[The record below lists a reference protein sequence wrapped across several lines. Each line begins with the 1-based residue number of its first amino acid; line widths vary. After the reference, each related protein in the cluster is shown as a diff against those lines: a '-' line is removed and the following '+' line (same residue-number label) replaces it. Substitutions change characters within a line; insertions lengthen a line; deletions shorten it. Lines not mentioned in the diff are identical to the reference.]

1 MVARKSLRSEANSSA
16 SIVAGDVSRR
26 VLCRFLAF
34 IFPRHLS
41 AFGPSVDQK
50 KRCHRI
56 VTLNAL
62 PVWGVVPHRLNVET
76 VAPAPSLF
84 GEKGLARRRRLTPDQ
99 AIKAFFGSNAL
110 VAIVVL
116 ALITIFLFREGSGFF
131 AQNLANIR
139 LYRRAGLEYVDI
151 IRAEAQGHAALS
163 RQLSDIR
170 LLGVRAHADQ
180 GALEKF
186 DQFATGFSDAGDELN
201 ALVSDA
207 NDQALALRETLLR
220 AGSQSTDSSRDDQS
234 SDEAVAAVPATNPAD
249 QMAALRSTDKRFAQ
263 ISDGMKAKIDSLL
276 AAPPPF
282 ASNKARQSFEKWK
295 AETRTY
301 LAQLPAATQELRA
314 WDPDKPVPAYR
325 AVTSF
330 LFGSEWIT
338 ASFWQDWY
346 GIIPLLVG
354 SIMVSVV
361 ALVIAVPLGVS
372 GAIYVSEVA
381 APAEKSLIKPYI
393 EFISAIPSVVLG
405 FFGIAVV
412 GQAVRALSQASFMKW
427 VPFFPIS
434 ERLNVFT
441 AGCLLALMAVPT
453 IFTLAEDALRNV
465 PRGFK
470 EASYA
475 LGANRLQ
482 TIMRVLVPASLS
494 GIISAILL
502 GLGRVI
508 GETMVVL
515 LCAGNRIAIPDFTQG
530 LGAFFQPVHTMTGII
545 AQEMGEV
552 VRGSIHYRALF
563 IVGLVLFVITLAIN
577 YGAQKLVA
585 RYRMS
590 IG

>member
-1 MVARKSLRSEANSSA
+1 M
-16 SIVAGDVSRR
+16 SI
-26 VLCRFLAF
+26 
-34 IFPRHLS
+34 LS
-41 AFGPSVDQK
+41 G
-50 KRCHRI
+50 
-56 VTLNAL
+56 NA
-62 PVWGVVPHRLNVET
+62 
-76 VAPAPSLF
+76 A
-84 GEKGLARRRRLTPDQ
+84 ARRRRFTTES
-99 AIKAFFGSNAL
+99 AIKTFFGSNAL

-116 ALITIFLFREGSGFF
+116 TLITIFLFREGFGFF
-131 AQNLANIR
+131 SQNLANLR
-139 LYRRAGLEYVDI
+139 LYRHAGLEYVDI
-151 IRAEAQGHAALS
+151 IRAESAQHAALS
-163 RQLSDIR
+163 RQLGDIR
-170 LLGVRAHADQ
+170 LQEMRGQPGADLT
-180 GALEKF
+180 AF
-186 DQFATGFSDAGDELN
+186 DQFAGAFSDAGEFLN

-207 NDQALALRETLLR
+207 NDQAVALREALI
-220 AGSQSTDSSRDDQS
+220 AGGAAVAVSSAEEQSTATATVDPQQAMATLRTA
-234 SDEAVAAVPATNPAD
+234 DEKFPKIAD
-249 QMAALRSTDKRFAQ
+249 AL
-263 ISDGMKAKIDSLL
+263 KAKIESLL
-276 AAPPPF
+276 TSSPSLANA
-282 ASNKARQSFEKWK
+282 KARKAFEKWK
-295 AETRTY
+295 KETRDY
-301 LAQLPAATQELRA
+301 VNNLPAVAQQLRA
-314 WDPDKPVPAYR
+314 WDSNKPVPAYQTI
-325 AVTSF
+325 TSF
-330 LFGSEWIT
+330 LFGTNWIT

-346 GIIPLLVG
+346 GIVPLLVG
-354 SIMVSVV
+354 SIMVSLV
-361 ALVIAVPLGVS
+361 ALLIAVPLGVCS
-372 GAIYVSEVA
+372 AIYVSEVA

-412 GQAVRALSQASFMKW
+412 GQAIRALSQMSFMKW
-427 VPFFPIS
+427 VPFFPLS

-441 AGCLLALMAVPT
+441 AGSLLALMAVPT

-482 TIMRVLVPASLS
+482 TIVRVLVPASLS
-494 GIISAILL
+494 GIISAVLL

-563 IVGLVLFVITLAIN
+563 MVGLVLFALTLGIN
-577 YGAQKLVA
+577 YLAQRLVA

>member
-1 MVARKSLRSEANSSA
+1 MAAVRSATGKFQEIAGSMKTKIGGLLTAPPALTSAKARKS
-16 SIVAGDVSRR
+16 
-26 VLCRFLAF
+26 
-34 IFPRHLS
+34 
-41 AFGPSVDQK
+41 
-50 KRCHRI
+50 
-56 VTLNAL
+56 
-62 PVWGVVPHRLNVET
+62 
-76 VAPAPSLF
+76 
-84 GEKGLARRRRLTPDQ
+84 
-99 AIKAFFGSNAL
+99 
-110 VAIVVL
+110 
-116 ALITIFLFREGSGFF
+116 F
-131 AQNLANIR
+131 A
-139 LYRRAGLEYVDI
+139 
-151 IRAEAQGHAALS
+151 
-163 RQLSDIR
+163 
-170 LLGVRAHADQ
+170 
-180 GALEKF
+180 
-186 DQFATGFSDAGDELN
+186 
-201 ALVSDA
+201 
-207 NDQALALRETLLR
+207 
-220 AGSQSTDSSRDDQS
+220 
-234 SDEAVAAVPATNPAD
+234 
-249 QMAALRSTDKRFAQ
+249 
-263 ISDGMKAKIDSLL
+263 
-276 AAPPPF
+276 
-282 ASNKARQSFEKWK
+282 KWK
-295 AETRTY
+295 GEVEEY
-301 LAQLPAATQELRA
+301 LRQLPAALENLRA
-314 WDPDKPVPAYR
+314 WDPNKPVPAYR

-330 LFGSEWIT
+330 LFGMQWIT

-346 GIIPLLVG
+346 GIIPLFVG
-354 SIMVSVV
+354 SLLVSIV

-381 APAEKSLIKPYI
+381 SPIEKSLIKPYI
-393 EFISAIPSVVLG
+393 EFVSAIPSVVLG
-405 FFGIAVV
+405 FFGIAVL
-412 GQAVRALSQASFMKW
+412 GETIRALSQASFMKW

-482 TIMRVLVPASLS
+482 TIVRVLVPASLS
-494 GIISAILL
+494 GIVSAVLL

-563 IVGLVLFVITLAIN
+563 MVGLVLFAITLAIN
-577 YGAQKLVA
+577 YGAQKLVM

>member
-1 MVARKSLRSEANSSA
+1 LPEWRP
-16 SIVAGDVSRR
+16 
-26 VLCRFLAF
+26 F
-34 IFPRHLS
+34 
-41 AFGPSVDQK
+41 
-50 KRCHRI
+50 RI
-56 VTLNAL
+56 V
-62 PVWGVVPHRLNVET
+62 GSVEA
-76 VAPAPSLF
+76 VAKTPSLLRRNDTA
-84 GEKGLARRRRLTPDQ
+84 KRRRISTEL

-116 ALITIFLFREGSGFF
+116 ALITIFLFREGFGFF
-131 AQNLANIR
+131 GQNLKNIR
-139 LYRRAGLEYVDI
+139 LYRRAGLEFVDI
-151 IRAEAQGHAALS
+151 VRAQAEKHTALS
-163 RQLSDIR
+163 RQLNEIRTQETKAGSDEMT
-170 LLGVRAHADQ
+170 LQ
-180 GALEKF
+180 GF
-186 DQFATGFSDAGDELN
+186 DQFSTAFSDAADELN
-201 ALVSDA
+201 ALVSDTG
-207 NDQALALRETLLR
+207 DQALALRESLLLATGQAR
-220 AGSQSTDSSRDDQS
+220 ESDSSMTDDTSEQKVAAPL
-234 SDEAVAAVPATNPAD
+234 DEAQAI
-249 QMAALRSTDKRFAQ
+249 AALKSGATKFTQLAD
-263 ISDGMKAKIDSLL
+263 SLKAKVGDLL
-276 AAPPPF
+276 NATPHLKNA
-282 ASNKARQSFEKWK
+282 KARGALEKWK
-295 AETRTY
+295 TKTRDY
-301 LAQLPAATQELRA
+301 LAHLPAASQQLRE
-314 WDPDKPVPAYR
+314 WNPNNPVPAYR
-325 AVTSF
+325 AITSF
-330 LFGSEWIT
+330 LFGRDWIT

-354 SIMVSVV
+354 SILVSVV

-372 GAIYVSEVA
+372 AAIYVSEVA
-381 APAEKSLIKPYI
+381 TRTEKSLIKPYI

-412 GQAVRALSQASFMKW
+412 GEAVRMLSHASFLQW

-441 AGCLLALMAVPT
+441 AGSLLALMAVPT

-482 TIMRVLVPASLS
+482 TIARVLVPASLS

-552 VRGSIHYRALF
+552 VRSSIHYRALF
-563 IVGLVLFVITLAIN
+563 MVGLVLFALTLAIN
-577 YGAQKLVA
+577 YVAQKLVA

>member
-1 MVARKSLRSEANSSA
+1 MAA
-16 SIVAGDVSRR
+16 
-26 VLCRFLAF
+26 LA
-34 IFPRHLS
+34 
-41 AFGPSVDQK
+41 PS
-50 KRCHRI
+50 
-56 VTLNAL
+56 
-62 PVWGVVPHRLNVET
+62 
-76 VAPAPSLF
+76 PSLF
-84 GEKGLARRRRLTPDQ
+84 RGTEISTRRRLSSEA
-99 AIKAFFGSNAL
+99 AIRAFFGSNAL

-116 ALITIFLFREGSGFF
+116 ALITIFLFREGFGFF
-131 AQNLANIR
+131 GQNLANLR

-151 IRAEAQGHAALS
+151 MRVQAQRHAALS
-163 RQLSDIR
+163 RELNQIR
-170 LLGVRAHADQ
+170 LQEARAQLNAPT
-180 GALEKF
+180 LESF
-186 DQFATGFSDAGDELN
+186 DQFAGAFSDASEFLN

-207 NDQALALRETLLR
+207 NDQALALRETLIHSG
-220 AGSQSTDSSRDDQS
+220 AAVAPATDTQTEGETPS
-234 SDEAVAAVPATNPAD
+234 APVAAVDPTQAMTI
-249 QMAALRSTDKRFAQ
+249 LRSAEVKYSTIA
-263 ISDGMKAKIDSLL
+263 DGMKAKIDNLL
-276 AAPPPF
+276 AAPPQLTAP
-282 ASNKARQSFEKWK
+282 KAQQSFEKWK
-295 AETRTY
+295 TKTKEY
-301 LAQLPAATQELRA
+301 LTQLPATSAQLRA
-314 WDPDKPVPAYR
+314 WDPNKPVPAYR
-325 AVTSF
+325 AITSF
-330 LFGSEWIT
+330 LFGTSWIT

-354 SIMVSVV
+354 SLMVAAV
-361 ALVIAVPLGVS
+361 ALLIAIPFGVFS
-372 GAIYVSEVA
+372 AIYVSEVA
-381 APAEKSLIKPYI
+381 GRGEKTLIKPYI

-482 TIMRVLVPASLS
+482 TIARVLVPASLS

-563 IVGLVLFVITLAIN
+563 MVGLVLFALTLGIN
-577 YGAQKLVA
+577 YLAQRLVA

>member
-1 MVARKSLRSEANSSA
+1 METTAQEL
-16 SIVAGDVSRR
+16 SIPAEKKAAG
-26 VLCRFLAF
+26 
-34 IFPRHLS
+34 H
-41 AFGPSVDQK
+41 
-50 KRCHRI
+50 
-56 VTLNAL
+56 
-62 PVWGVVPHRLNVET
+62 
-76 VAPAPSLF
+76 
-84 GEKGLARRRRLTPDQ
+84 RRRTAESTIR
-99 AIKAFFGSNAL
+99 AFFGSNAF

-116 ALITIFLFREGSGFF
+116 TLITIFLFREGFGFF
-131 AQNLANIR
+131 GQNLANLR
-139 LYRRAGLEYVDI
+139 LYRKAGLEYVDI
-151 IRAEAQGHAALS
+151 IRAQAEKQTALS
-163 RQLSDIR
+163 RQLGDIR
-170 LLGVRAHADQ
+170 LQQMRAGADQ
-180 GALEKF
+180 AALGKF
-186 DQFATGFSDAGDELN
+186 DEFASKFSDTGEQLN
-201 ALVSDA
+201 GLLSDA
-207 NDQALALRETLLR
+207 TDQAQALRETMLQLGNNAAASVVDKESQDETR
-220 AGSQSTDSSRDDQS
+220 ATAAAPVGN
-234 SDEAVAAVPATNPAD
+234 EAE
-249 QMAALRSTDKRFAQ
+249 QMAGLRSATEKFAQ
-263 ISDGMKAKIDSLL
+263 IADSMKAQITELL
-276 AAPPPF
+276 VASPALTSAKAPKAF
-282 ASNKARQSFEKWK
+282 AQWK
-295 AETRTY
+295 TEVEAY
-301 LAQLPAATQELRA
+301 INQLPAAAEKLRA

-325 AVTSF
+325 AITSF
-330 LFGSEWIT
+330 LFGTQWIT

-346 GIIPLLVG
+346 GIIPLFVG
-354 SIMVSVV
+354 SLMVSIV
-361 ALVIAVPLGVS
+361 ALFFAVPLGVC

-381 APAEKSLIKPYI
+381 SPIEKSLIKPYI

-405 FFGIAVV
+405 FFGIAVL
-412 GQAVRALSQASFMKW
+412 GETIRAISRASFMQW

-482 TIMRVLVPASLS
+482 TIVRVLVPAALS
-494 GIISAILL
+494 GIVSAVLL

-530 LGAFFQPVHTMTGII
+530 LGAVFQPVHTMTGII

-563 IVGLVLFVITLAIN
+563 MVGLVLFAITLAIN
-577 YGAQKLVA
+577 YGAQKLVT

>member
-1 MVARKSLRSEANSSA
+1 LLVAEQFR
-16 SIVAGDVSRR
+16 IVAS
-26 VLCRFLAF
+26 
-34 IFPRHLS
+34 
-41 AFGPSVDQK
+41 
-50 KRCHRI
+50 
-56 VTLNAL
+56 
-62 PVWGVVPHRLNVET
+62 VET
-76 VAPAPSLF
+76 VAPRLSILT
-84 GEKGLARRRRLTPDQ
+84 EKSASRRRRISSEA
-99 AIKAFFGSNAL
+99 AIKAFFASNAL

-116 ALITIFLFREGSGFF
+116 ALITIFLFREGFGFF
-131 AQNLANIR
+131 GQNLANLR

-151 IRAEAQGHAALS
+151 IRSQANEHAALS
-163 RQLSDIR
+163 RDLSDIR
-170 LLGVRAHADQ
+170 LREVRA
-180 GALEKF
+180 GAGQPILEKF
-186 DQFATGFSDAGDELN
+186 DRFAAEFSDTGDELSD
-201 ALVSDA
+201 LLSDA
-207 NDQALALRETLLR
+207 NDQALVLREALAR
-220 AGSQSTDSSRDDQS
+220 FGGHSAGSLTESETT
-234 SDEAVAAVPATNPAD
+234 DEAAPVAPAVNPVEGLAV
-249 QMAALRSTDKRFAQ
+249 LRSAQTRFTQ
-263 ISDGMKAKIDSLL
+263 ISESLKGKINGLL
-276 AAPPPF
+276 TQPPPF
-282 ASNKARQSFEKWK
+282 ASEEAGRSFEKWK
-295 AETRTY
+295 TRTWHY
-301 LAQLPAATQELRA
+301 LEQLPAVAERLRT
-314 WDPDKPVPAYR
+314 WNPDKPIPAYR
-325 AVTSF
+325 AITSF
-330 LFGSEWIT
+330 LFGTSWIT

-354 SIMVSVV
+354 SIMVAVV

-372 GAIYVSEVA
+372 GAIYVSEVT

-412 GQAVRALSQASFMKW
+412 GQAIRALSQASFMKW

-482 TIMRVLVPASLS
+482 TIVRVLIPASLS
-494 GIISAILL
+494 GIVSAVLL

-515 LCAGNRIAIPDFTQG
+515 LCAGNRIAIPDFTEG

-563 IVGLVLFVITLAIN
+563 MVGLVLFSITLAIN
-577 YGAQKLVA
+577 YGAQKLVT

>member
-1 MVARKSLRSEANSSA
+1 LLLLSLFR
-16 SIVAGDVSRR
+16 IVAS
-26 VLCRFLAF
+26 
-34 IFPRHLS
+34 
-41 AFGPSVDQK
+41 
-50 KRCHRI
+50 
-56 VTLNAL
+56 
-62 PVWGVVPHRLNVET
+62 VET
-76 VAPAPSLF
+76 VAPELSFVPDKSASQ
-84 GEKGLARRRRLTPDQ
+84 RRRLSAEA

-116 ALITIFLFREGSGFF
+116 ALITIFLFREGFGFF
-131 AQNLANIR
+131 GQNLANLR

-151 IRAEAQGHAALS
+151 IRVQAENYTALS
-163 RQLSDIR
+163 RQLSNIR
-170 LLGVRAHADQ
+170 LEEARTRPDSPT
-180 GALEKF
+180 LEKF
-186 DQFATGFSDAGDELN
+186 DAFAAGFSGAGDQLN
-201 ALVSDA
+201 SLLSDA
-207 NDQALALRETLLR
+207 TDQALALREAMLR
-220 AGSQSTDSSRDDQS
+220 ASG
-234 SDEAVAAVPATNPAD
+234 VAAESADDAAQDERAPAAPLDPATAMATLRTAETTFAEIIGPIKNNIDALIAD
-249 QMAALRSTDKRFAQ
+249 
-263 ISDGMKAKIDSLL
+263 
-276 AAPPPF
+276 PPSF
-282 ASNKARQSFEKWK
+282 SSEQARQSFAKWK
-295 AETRTY
+295 SDAQHY
-301 LAQLPAATQELRA
+301 LQQLPAAAQKLRD
-314 WDPDKPVPAYR
+314 WNPDKPVPAYR
-325 AVTSF
+325 ALTTF
-330 LFGSEWIT
+330 LFGTSWVT

-346 GIIPLLVG
+346 GIIPLFVG
-354 SIMVSVV
+354 SLMVSIV

-381 APAEKSLIKPYI
+381 SPVEKSLIKPYI

-405 FFGIAVV
+405 FFGIAVL
-412 GQAVRALSQASFMKW
+412 GESIRALSRASFMSW
-427 VPFFPIS
+427 VPFFPIP

-494 GIISAILL
+494 GIVSAILL

-563 IVGLVLFVITLAIN
+563 MVGLVLFGLTLLIN
-577 YGAQKLVA
+577 YGAQKLVH

>member
-1 MVARKSLRSEANSSA
+1 LPLAWPFR
-16 SIVAGDVSRR
+16 IVA
-26 VLCRFLAF
+26 
-34 IFPRHLS
+34 
-41 AFGPSVDQK
+41 
-50 KRCHRI
+50 
-56 VTLNAL
+56 T
-62 PVWGVVPHRLNVET
+62 VET
-76 VAPAPSLF
+76 VAPRLSILP
-84 GEKGLARRRRLTPDQ
+84 EKSASRRRITIEA

-116 ALITIFLFREGSGFF
+116 TLITIFLFREGFGFF
-131 AQNLANIR
+131 GQNLANLR
-139 LYRRAGLEYVDI
+139 LYRRAGLEFVDI
-151 IRAEAQGHAALS
+151 IRVQAEQHAALS
-163 RQLSDIR
+163 RELNDIR
-170 LLGVRAHADQ
+170 LAEFRTNSNQ
-180 GALEKF
+180 ALLAKF
-186 DQFATGFSDAGDELN
+186 DQFATGFSDTGDELH

-207 NDQALALRETLLR
+207 GDQAVALREALIR
-220 AGSQSTDSSRDDQS
+220 SGG
-234 SDEAVAAVPATNPAD
+234 NPASSSAD
-249 QMAALRSTDKRFAQ
+249 NEDETARAASTVDPVAGMTALRSAQTTFAQ
-263 ISDGMKAKIDSLL
+263 IEQSMKSKIESLI
-276 AAPPPF
+276 AEPPQLT
-282 ASNKARQSFEKWK
+282 NREARRSFVKWK
-295 AETRTY
+295 IKTQQY
-301 LAQLPAATQELRA
+301 LQQLPVGLEKLRA
-314 WDPDKPVPAYR
+314 WNPDKPVPAYR
-325 AVTSF
+325 AITSF
-330 LFGSEWIT
+330 LFGRDWIT

-354 SIMVSVV
+354 SIMVAIV
-361 ALVIAVPLGVS
+361 ALVIAIPLGVS
-372 GAIYVSEVA
+372 AAIYVSEVA
-381 APAEKSLIKPYI
+381 SPAEKSLIKPYI

-405 FFGIAVV
+405 FFGIAVL

-482 TIMRVLVPASLS
+482 TILRVLVPASLS
-494 GIISAILL
+494 GIVSAILL

-552 VRGSIHYRALF
+552 VRDSIHYRALF
-563 IVGLVLFVITLAIN
+563 MVGLVLFAMTLAIN

>member
-1 MVARKSLRSEANSSA
+1 MSILSE
-16 SIVAGDVSRR
+16 
-26 VLCRFLAF
+26 
-34 IFPRHLS
+34 
-41 AFGPSVDQK
+41 
-50 KRCHRI
+50 
-56 VTLNAL
+56 NA
-62 PVWGVVPHRLNVET
+62 
-76 VAPAPSLF
+76 A
-84 GEKGLARRRRLTPDQ
+84 ARRRRLTSES

-116 ALITIFLFREGSGFF
+116 ALITIFLFREGFGFF
-131 AQNLANIR
+131 GQNLANLR

-151 IRAEAQGHAALS
+151 IRVEAQQHAALS
-163 RQLSDIR
+163 RK
-170 LLGVRAHADQ
+170 LGELRQQESQAQANAAELQ
-180 GALEKF
+180 TF
-186 DQFATGFSDAGDELN
+186 DQFSGAFSDTGEFLN

-207 NDQALALRETLLR
+207 NDQALALRETLIA
-220 AGSQSTDSSRDDQS
+220 AG
-234 SDEAVAAVPATNPAD
+234 VPAAVSQTESESTAATAIWVDPRQA
-249 QMAALRSTDKRFAQ
+249 MFALRSADQKFPTIADA
-263 ISDGMKAKIDSLL
+263 MKAKIDNLL
-276 AAPPPF
+276 LQAPQLTSPKVQQ
-282 ASNKARQSFEKWK
+282 AFEQWK
-295 AETRTY
+295 SATRRY
-301 LAQLPAATQELRA
+301 LNQLPNVSERLRA
-314 WDPDKPVPAYR
+314 WDPNESVPAYR

-330 LFGSEWIT
+330 LFGTNWIT

-354 SIMVSVV
+354 SILVAAV
-361 ALVIAVPLGVS
+361 ALLIAVPLGVCS
-372 GAIYVSEVA
+372 AIYVSEVA
-381 APAEKSLIKPYI
+381 GRAEKALIKPYI

-412 GQAVRALSQASFMKW
+412 GQAVRALSQMPFMKW

-441 AGCLLALMAVPT
+441 AGSLLALMAVPT

-482 TIMRVLVPASLS
+482 TVARVLVPASLS
-494 GIISAILL
+494 GIISAVLL

-563 IVGLVLFVITLAIN
+563 MVGLVLFALTLGIN
-577 YGAQKLVA
+577 YLAQRLVA

>member
-1 MVARKSLRSEANSSA
+1 
-16 SIVAGDVSRR
+16 
-26 VLCRFLAF
+26 
-34 IFPRHLS
+34 
-41 AFGPSVDQK
+41 
-50 KRCHRI
+50 
-56 VTLNAL
+56 
-62 PVWGVVPHRLNVET
+62 VET
-76 VAPAPSLF
+76 VARRVSILPAKS
-84 GEKGLARRRRLTPDQ
+84 EARRRRVSTEA
-99 AIKAFFGSNAL
+99 AIRGFFGSNAL

-116 ALITIFLFREGSGFF
+116 ALITIFLFREGFGFF
-131 AQNLANIR
+131 GQNLANLR

-151 IRAEAQGHAALS
+151 IRAQAEQHAALS
-163 RQLSDIR
+163 RELSDIR
-170 LLGVRAHADQ
+170 LAEVRANANQ
-180 GALEKF
+180 AILEKF
-186 DQFATGFSDAGDELN
+186 DQFATGFSDTGDELN

-207 NDQALALRETLLR
+207 GEQAVALREALLR
-220 AGSQSTDSSRDDQS
+220 LGGSPGSSS
-234 SDEAVAAVPATNPAD
+234 SDSESETAPAAPPVDPAAGMT
-249 QMAALRSTDKRFAQ
+249 ALRSAQTQFAQ
-263 ISDGMKAKIDSLL
+263 IAGSMKSKIESLL
-276 AAPPPF
+276 AQPPPLT
-282 ASNKARQSFEKWK
+282 NR
-295 AETRTY
+295 ETRRAFATWKTKTQDY
-301 LAQLPAATQELRA
+301 VEQLPATLQKLRA
-314 WDPDKPVPAYR
+314 WNPDKPIPAYR
-325 AVTSF
+325 AITSF
-330 LFGSEWIT
+330 LFGMSWTT

-354 SIMVSVV
+354 SIMVSIV
-361 ALVIAVPLGVS
+361 ALVIAVPIGVS

-381 APAEKSLIKPYI
+381 TPAEKSLIKPYI

-405 FFGIAVV
+405 FFGIAVL

-482 TIMRVLVPASLS
+482 TIVRVLVPASLS
-494 GIISAILL
+494 GIVSAILL

-515 LCAGNRIAIPDFTQG
+515 LCAGNRIAIPDFTEG

-563 IVGLVLFVITLAIN
+563 MVGLVLFAITLVIN

>member
-1 MVARKSLRSEANSSA
+1 M
-16 SIVAGDVSRR
+16 
-26 VLCRFLAF
+26 F
-34 IFPRHLS
+34 
-41 AFGPSVDQK
+41 
-50 KRCHRI
+50 RI
-56 VTLNAL
+56 VD
-62 PVWGVVPHRLNVET
+62 NVET
-76 VAPAPSLF
+76 VARPAVAGSILS
-84 GEKGLARRRRLTPDQ
+84 EKGAARRRRLTTE
-99 AIKAFFGSNAL
+99 ATIKAFFGSNAL

-116 ALITIFLFREGSGFF
+116 ALITIFLFREGSGFLG
-131 AQNLANIR
+131 QNLANLR

-151 IRAEAQGHAALS
+151 IRDQAQRQAALS
-163 RQLSDIR
+163 RQLGDIR
-170 LLGVRAHADQ
+170 QQEARSSPGSTNLQA
-180 GALEKF
+180 F
-186 DQFATGFSDAGDELN
+186 DQFAGAFSDAGEFLN

-207 NDQALALRETLLR
+207 NDQAAALRELMIA
-220 AGSQSTDSSRDDQS
+220 AGAPSAASSAEGEPSTASGAPTDPG
-234 SDEAVAAVPATNPAD
+234 VAMTV
-249 QMAALRSTDKRFAQ
+249 LRSADDKFPKIAE
-263 ISDGMKAKIDSLL
+263 GMKAKIDHLL
-276 AAPPPF
+276 AAPPALNNPS
-282 ASNKARQSFEKWK
+282 AQKSFESWK
-295 AETRTY
+295 KQTRDY
-301 LAQLPAATQELRA
+301 VEKFPAVSERLRQ
-314 WDPDKPVPAYR
+314 WNPNEPVPAYR
-325 AVTSF
+325 AITSF
-330 LFGSEWIT
+330 LFGTNWIT

-354 SIMVSVV
+354 SIMVAAV
-361 ALVIAVPLGVS
+361 ALLIAVPLGVCS
-372 GAIYVSEVA
+372 AIYVSEVA
-381 APAEKSLIKPYI
+381 ARGEKALIKPYI

-412 GQAVRALSQASFMKW
+412 GQAVRAFSQMPFMKW

-441 AGCLLALMAVPT
+441 AGALLALMAVPT

-482 TIMRVLVPASLS
+482 TIGRVLVPASLS
-494 GIISAILL
+494 GIISAVLL

-563 IVGLVLFVITLAIN
+563 MVGLVLFALTLGIN
-577 YGAQKLVA
+577 YLAQRLVA

>member
-1 MVARKSLRSEANSSA
+1 MEA
-16 SIVAGDVSRR
+16 
-26 VLCRFLAF
+26 
-34 IFPRHLS
+34 
-41 AFGPSVDQK
+41 
-50 KRCHRI
+50 
-56 VTLNAL
+56 
-62 PVWGVVPHRLNVET
+62 
-76 VAPAPSLF
+76 VAPARPLGHASDST
-84 GEKGLARRRRLTPDQ
+84 RRRRLTTEH
-99 AIKAFFGSNAL
+99 AIKAFFGSNAV

-116 ALITIFLFREGSGFF
+116 ALITIFLFREGFGFF
-131 AQNLANIR
+131 SQNLTNIR

-151 IRAEAQGHAALS
+151 IRAEAQRHSALS
-163 RQLSDIR
+163 RQLNQIQLQEMSAKPDEAAR
-170 LLGVRAHADQ
+170 Q
-180 GALEKF
+180 NF
-186 DQFATGFSDAGDELN
+186 DGFATAFSEAGDELN
-201 ALVSDA
+201 GLVSDA
-207 NDQALALRETLLR
+207 NDQALALR
-220 AGSQSTDSSRDDQS
+220 DSLIATSAKTNGVRPLGDHDQP
-234 SDEAVAAVPATNPAD
+234 EQTTEVPPTN
-249 QMAALRSTDKRFAQ
+249 MAQGMVALRSAETKFQELAK
-263 ISDGMKAKIDSLL
+263 GMTAKISNLL
-276 AAPPPF
+276 TAPPQLT
-282 ASNKARQSFEKWK
+282 SLKARQSFEKW
-295 AETRTY
+295 TRTVQAY
-301 LAQLPAATQELRA
+301 LAQLPATSDQLHT
-314 WDPDKPVPAYR
+314 WDAHKPVPTYR
-325 AVTSF
+325 AITSF
-330 LFGSEWIT
+330 LFGTEWIT

-354 SIMVSVV
+354 SIMVATV
-361 ALVIAVPLGVS
+361 ALFLAIPFGIAA
-372 GAIYVSEVA
+372 AIYVSEVA
-381 APAEKSLIKPYI
+381 HRNEKALIKPYI

-412 GQAVRALSQASFMKW
+412 GQAIRALSQSEFAKW

-482 TIMRVLVPASLS
+482 TIGRVLLPASLS
-494 GIISAILL
+494 GIISAVLL

-563 IVGLVLFVITLAIN
+563 MVGLVLFVLTLGIN
-577 YGAQKLVA
+577 YLAQKLVA
-585 RYRMS
+585 RHRMS

>member
-1 MVARKSLRSEANSSA
+1 LPP
-16 SIVAGDVSRR
+16 GT
-26 VLCRFLAF
+26 AF
-34 IFPRHLS
+34 
-41 AFGPSVDQK
+41 
-50 KRCHRI
+50 RI
-56 VTLNAL
+56 VD
-62 PVWGVVPHRLNVET
+62 NVET
-76 VAPAPSLF
+76 VAPRMSILSENAA
-84 GEKGLARRRRLTPDQ
+84 ARRHRRTTES

-110 VAIVVL
+110 VAVVVL
-116 ALITIFLFREGSGFF
+116 ALITIFLFREGFGFF
-131 AQNLANIR
+131 GQNLANLR

-151 IRAEAQGHAALS
+151 IRARAQTHAALS
-163 RQLSDIR
+163 RQLGEIR
-170 LLGVRAHADQ
+170 LQEARTLPSSSSLKA
-180 GALEKF
+180 F
-186 DQFATGFSDAGDELN
+186 DQFAAAFSDSGEFLN
-201 ALVSDA
+201 ALVSDT
-207 NDQALALRETLLR
+207 NDQALALREALIA
-220 AGSQSTDSSRDDQS
+220 AGTPSAVSSAEG
-234 SDEAVAAVPATNPAD
+234 EAPVAA
-249 QMAALRSTDKRFAQ
+249 AAPVDLHVAMTGLRSADNTFPTIGMA
-263 ISDGMKAKIDSLL
+263 MKAKIDDLL
-276 AAPPPF
+276 AAPPVLN
-282 ASNKARQSFEKWK
+282 ASRAQRLFESWK
-295 AETRTY
+295 KRTRDY
-301 LAQLPAATQELRA
+301 VAQFPTVSQQLHE
-314 WDPDKPVPAYR
+314 WNPDKRVPAYR

-330 LFGSEWIT
+330 LFGTNWLT

-354 SIMVSVV
+354 SIMVAAV
-361 ALVIAVPLGVS
+361 ALLIAVPLGVCS
-372 GAIYVSEVA
+372 AIYVSEVA
-381 APAEKSLIKPYI
+381 ARGEKSLIKPYI

-412 GQAVRALSQASFMKW
+412 GQAVRALSQMPFMKW

-441 AGCLLALMAVPT
+441 AGSLLALMAVPT

-482 TIMRVLVPASLS
+482 TIARVLVPASLS
-494 GIISAILL
+494 GIISAVLL

-563 IVGLVLFVITLAIN
+563 MVGLVLFVLTLGIN
-577 YGAQKLVA
+577 YLAQRLVA